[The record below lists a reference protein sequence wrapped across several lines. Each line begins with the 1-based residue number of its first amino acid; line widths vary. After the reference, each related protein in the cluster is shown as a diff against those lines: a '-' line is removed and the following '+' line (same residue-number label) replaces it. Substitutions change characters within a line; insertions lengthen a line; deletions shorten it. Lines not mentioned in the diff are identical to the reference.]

1 MSSNPSK
8 KTSKH
13 PARNPKKSGKPSSA
27 RSTGHRSA
35 DSSKSS
41 KNTLFALL
49 SFTQTQSVR
58 LLCYSYQLHVI
69 RFSV

>member
-8 KTSKH
+8 KASKH
-13 PARNPKKSGKPSSA
+13 PTRNTKKSGKPSSA

-41 KNTLFALL
+41 KNIMFVLTVFIKSL
-49 SFTQTQSVR
+49 
-58 LLCYSYQLHVI
+58 
-69 RFSV
+69 